1 MTIKIQER
9 DSAQAPNADTD
20 YYAQDSDDGSESDFH
35 KESKASVCSIQQEG
49 TELDV
54 NKIEIY
60 SDASSLI

>member
-20 YYAQDSDDGSESDFH
+20 YYAQDSEDGSEGDFL
-35 KESKASVCSIQQEG
+35 KESKASVSSIQYEG